1 MVCPTGTEKMPKKW
15 SMHWLP
21 LQMLHNGVLFC
32 FKRGNKTYYSQL
44 KLVEKLDDNLGTPKV
59 YIVDKNEIFEVEN

>member
-1 MVCPTGTEKMPKKW
+1 
-15 SMHWLP
+15 
-21 LQMLHNGVLFC
+21 MLHNGVLFC